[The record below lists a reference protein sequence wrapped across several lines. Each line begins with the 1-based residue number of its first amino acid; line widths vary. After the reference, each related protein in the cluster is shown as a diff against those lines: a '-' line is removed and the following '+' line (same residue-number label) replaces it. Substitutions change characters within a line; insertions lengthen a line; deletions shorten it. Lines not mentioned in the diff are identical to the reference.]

1 MSNPAIPDIIS
12 VVGTSYLQPISDL
25 LEKLLMRPI
34 ERQGPAGTGHHENG
48 YSAAIVVLLVTV
60 LESYTARLRFVRGEE
75 ETVGNL
81 STPALLAAYFSA
93 LPTKDELI
101 EVFLC
106 RNVLA
111 HNHIWH
117 LDVSDYSQVGS
128 PTLAT
133 PAELGFQ
140 TNKHYDQVVDVAAR
154 QTRTLRLNVN
164 PIAVDRSDV
173 RKVLEVVWRTLQ
185 FMSSQN
191 YSHTPLAGTSV
202 RFRGKRRQFGDLR
215 QEITDEGEF
224 SATQPLR

>member
-1 MSNPAIPDIIS
+1 MPNPVIPDIIS

-25 LEKLLMRPI
+25 LESLLKRPV
-34 ERQGPAGTGHHENG
+34 ERHGFAGSGHHENG
-48 YSAAIVVLLVTV
+48 YSAAIIVLLVTV
-60 LESYTARLRFVRGEE
+60 LESYTARLRFVRKEE
-75 ETVGNL
+75 AAGSL
-81 STPALLAAYFSA
+81 STPALHAVYFPA
-93 LPTKDELI
+93 LPTKDELV

-117 LDVSDYSQVGS
+117 LDVSDYSCSGS

-154 QTRTLRLNVN
+154 RTRTLQLNVN

-173 RKVLEVVWRTLQ
+173 RKVFEVVWRTLQ

-191 YSHTPLAGTSV
+191 YGHTPLAGASV
-202 RFRGKRRQFGDLR
+202 RFRRKHRQFGDLI
-215 QEITDEGEF
+215 QEVTDEGE
-224 SATQPLR
+224 SHVTQTCR

>member
-1 MSNPAIPDIIS
+1 MSTPAIPDIIS
-12 VVGTSYLQPISDL
+12 VVGTSYLQPIADL
-25 LEKLLMRPI
+25 LEKLLKRPI

-48 YSAAIVVLLVTV
+48 YSAAIIVLLVTV
-60 LESYTARLRFVRGEE
+60 LESYTARLRFLRGEE
-75 ETVGNL
+75 EAGGNL

-117 LDVSDYSQVGS
+117 LDVSTYSQFRS

-154 QTRTLRLNVN
+154 QTRTLQLNVN

-173 RKVLEVVWRTLQ
+173 RKVFEVVWSTLQ

-191 YSHTPLAGTSV
+191 YGHTPLAGTSV

-215 QEITDEGEF
+215 QEITDEGE
-224 SATQPLR
+224 SAAT